1 MSTGIPKIFNW
12 GSKIAEYVS
21 SSGTQ
26 RRAHALLLATGVE
39 WNDIY
44 GQTFICTTSQKN
56 IPCFASRYLLKDY
69 NQQWPLL
76 TESRFSIPTIS
87 HKTNPTKI
95 FSRCWQWILS
105 PLLLQRED
113 SPLHSWRGIFTRS
126 SNFKQAWQRNKVQT
140 FYDRQKMVNDMQ

>member
-1 MSTGIPKIFNW
+1 MNETTFMCK
-12 GSKIAEYVS
+12 
-21 SSGTQ
+21 
-26 RRAHALLLATGVE
+26 LLSAQLLT
-39 WNDIY
+39 
-44 GQTFICTTSQKN
+44 KN
-56 IPCFASRYLLKDY
+56 IPCIASRYSEWLQLRWALLR
-69 NQQWPLL
+69 
-76 TESRFSIPTIS
+76 EIRFSIPTIS

-140 FYDRQKMVNDMQ
+140 FYDRQKNGQWHEINYGVRGDNFQYWYFDISLFCQDILMIWFQHLLINEN